1 MVQSCAGTR
10 GGDPPWLRSLRLRCP
25 ERVNFSFFRDFPF
38 FGDFPVFAVFPFF
51 SGFWEFPGLGRKVRG
66 STGMLGEVQGF
77 YGDLWVNALR
87 DD

>member
-25 ERVNFSFFRDFPF
+25 ERVTFSSWGFSGFRE
-38 FGDFPVFAVFPFF
+38 FPVFWEFPVFF
-51 SGFWEFPGLGRKVRG
+51 GFWEFPGLGRKVRG

-77 YGDLWVNALR
+77 YGDLWVNTLR